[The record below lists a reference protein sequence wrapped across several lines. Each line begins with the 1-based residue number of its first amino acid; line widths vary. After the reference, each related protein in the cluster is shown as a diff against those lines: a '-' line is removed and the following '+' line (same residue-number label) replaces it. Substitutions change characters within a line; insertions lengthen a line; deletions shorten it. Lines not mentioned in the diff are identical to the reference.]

1 MPPLS
6 KEAKDRYIEEMHE
19 LLTGDY
25 PRMPF
30 RHIGKH
36 LKIYSK
42 TASSIYKEALEEKI
56 LFPPMLRP
64 KICTDY
70 TEYVYLINGENIQL
84 LFERLK
90 KDARV
95 EYVTWCQGHFDLLL
109 ITNERVDLSVEKE
122 FRSIVLSGERGNYFY
137 PSVKRRDFSTV
148 LKEINTFLEKGEFQP
163 SELLFDLDK
172 RGDKWTEREEKIFR
186 YLKNDVRRKFTT
198 IQKELDISR
207 TLLLKCFSV
216 IRKHTILT
224 QPYYPKG
231 YDTYVGYYLVI
242 KTEYERQIVDLLGML
257 PSHSAF
263 FNVKDSIIGYV
274 NAEKSLSHEILHLM
288 TKMTTTHFV
297 SSIAFAV
304 PIYYWT
310 DGGISPG

>member
-42 TASSIYKEALEEKI
+42 TASRIYKEALEEKI

-70 TEYVYLINGENIQL
+70 AEYVYLINGENIQP

-90 KDARV
+90 KDIRV

-122 FRSIVLSGERGNYFY
+122 FRSIVLSGERGNYSY
-137 PSVKRRDFSTV
+137 SDVRRRDFNTV
-148 LKEINTFLEKGEFQP
+148 LEEINTFLEKGEFQP

-172 RGDKWTEREEKIFR
+172 RGDKWTEREEKIFK

-216 IRKHTILT
+216 IRKHTILA

-231 YDTYVGYYLVI
+231 YDKYTKFYLDI
-242 KTEYERQIVDLLGML
+242 KTKHEQQVIDILGKL
-257 PSHSAF
+257 PCQSAF
-263 FNVKDSIIGYV
+263 FKVKNRLLAYIG
-274 NAEKSLSHEILHLM
+274 AEKDATYEIFCLMSKMLS
-288 TKMTTTHFV
+288 TGFV
-297 SSIAFAV
+297 SNLAFSV
-304 PIYYWT
+304 PLYYFSQGYFT
-310 DGGISPG
+310 QE